1 MTFSDWPAD
10 NWLTAHKASP
20 QEIRALLGIAER
32 ELADARVRGLS
43 VDARFGHAYNA
54 ALQSAL
60 AALAAAGFRVA
71 RGVSHHHWAIQSLA
85 HSVGCDAGVISRLDK
100 LRKKRNI
107 SDYERA
113 GTISDQE
120 ADEMLRL
127 AQDLRARVEAWLRA
141 EHPTLLDG

>member
-10 NWLTAHKASP
+10 NRLTAHKASP